1 MKKFLIFVIAV
12 IATITSVAQNPIVG
26 FGTNEAR
33 YVGEDVIVP
42 ILIANMPPVNSIGL
56 GIEFNSDAITYVE
69 GVSTSVTPWL
79 VFHVE
84 PSVPNRLMIGGYIV
98 GESVTIPDGVL
109 GYVTFKY
116 KKLASPLNFI
126 PHLCEFSV
134 KSETGGAPILVTGT
148 SYTNGW
154 LIPVVDIA
162 GKTWMA
168 QNAAFGTKITTGQQT
183 NNGVPEYFAFNDTLF
198 GGLYKWDETMNYNA
212 TAGSQGV
219 CPTGWHVPTIDEW
232 ASLVRANLGQG
243 ETFNYFPLTTYNTAA
258 KKLKATRQPTNIRI
272 RSVADLKKL
281 TWSGSYPGTGESGF
295 NAVGGGWYLNG
306 QFAGQSQSG
315 LYWTSDLVEYKTFDP
330 TRYANNTGSDPAVI
344 QFLSTD
350 QSVRIITLKR
360 STDHISLRCIKN

>member
-1 MKKFLIFVIAV
+1 MFIIAIMLSV
-12 IATITSVAQNPIVG
+12 TVMAQQPTIG

-33 YVGEDVIVP
+33 YVGEDVVIP
-42 ILIANMPPVNSIGL
+42 ILIANMPPLKAISLGFNFNPAAIQFISGNSTLSG
-56 GIEFNSDAITYVE
+56 FFV
-69 GVSTSVTPWL
+69 
-79 VFHVE
+79 HVE
-84 PSVPNRLMIGGYIV
+84 PSFPDKVMMGWMSTTPV
-98 GESVTIPDGVL
+98 QVTDGVL
-109 GYVTFKY
+109 GYVVFKY
-116 KKLASPLNFI
+116 KKQMSELKWITIGETCQFLGENGIVQGVTYTSGTLN
-126 PHLCEFSV
+126 
-134 KSETGGAPILVTGT
+134 
-148 SYTNGW
+148 
-154 LIPVVDIA
+154 PVVDIA

-168 QNAAFGTKITTGQQT
+168 LNATFGTKITTGQQT
-183 NNGVPEYFAFNDTLF
+183 NNGVPEYFAFNDTVF
-198 GGLYKWDETMNYNA
+198 GGLYKWDEAMNYNA

-219 CPTGWHVPTIDEW
+219 CPTGWHVPTLDEW

-243 ETFNYFPLTTYNTAA
+243 ETFNYLPLTTYNTAA

-295 NAVGGGWYLNG
+295 NAVGGGWYLSG

-330 TRYANNTGSDPAVI
+330 TRYANNVGSDPVVI

-360 STDHISLRCIKN
+360 STDHVSLRCVKN